1 MTDLIYIIL
10 AVLLVVILF
19 VLVIYN
25 RIITAKNKIKNS
37 KANIEI
43 YLKKR
48 FDLIPNLV
56 ETVKGYS
63 KHESGTL
70 EKIVSLRNN
79 YNSQKGMSV
88 NEANEMNNTLTKYL
102 AVIEAY
108 PELKANDEF
117 MSLQGELS
125 RIEEELERARTNY
138 NHCVTRYN
146 TLIETVP
153 NNIIASIFA
162 FKKAEWFETEEETKD
177 NVKIE
182 I

>member
-1 MTDLIYIIL
+1 MSDLVYIIL
-10 AVLLVVILF
+10 AVLLVVILII
-19 VLVIYN
+19 LGIYN
-25 RIITAKNKIKNS
+25 KIIRAKNRVKNS

-79 YNSQKGMSV
+79 YNSQKSMSV

-102 AVIEAY
+102 AVVEAY

-117 MSLQGELS
+117 MSLQSELA
-125 RIEEELERARTNY
+125 RIENELERARTNY
-138 NHCVTRYN
+138 NYSVTRYN

-162 FKKAEWFETEEETKD
+162 FKKAEWFETEEESKE
-177 NVKIE
+177 NVKVE
-182 I
+182 V

>member
-1 MTDLIYIIL
+1 MTDLVYIIL
-10 AVLLVVILF
+10 AVLLVVIIII
-19 VLVIYN
+19 LVIYN
-25 RIITAKNKIKNS
+25 RIIKAKNRINNS

-88 NEANEMNNTLTKYL
+88 NEATEMNNTLTKYL
-102 AVIEAY
+102 AVIEEY
-108 PELKANDEF
+108 PELKANEEF
-117 MSLQGELS
+117 MSLQSELS
-125 RIEEELERARTNY
+125 RIENEIERARTRY
-138 NHCVTRYN
+138 NHSVTRYN
-146 TLIETVP
+146 TVIETVP
-153 NNIIASIFA
+153 NNLVAGMFG
-162 FKKAEWFETEEETKD
+162 FKKAEWFETEEESKD